1 MIRLVYIAVILSLV
15 GCHCVRRE
23 DAVKRLNDNRAA
35 YEQIATSWI
44 RGVTSLRDL
53 YRFGE
58 GEYRCNGIYVSD
70 SAGTVT
76 IEVDGHKT
84 TGRSFED
91 VSLACGVSSRDLR
104 RALDQLKVLRIYGVS
119 VEEMGTIR
127 WVNILLEG
135 SAWTPWGFRYVR
147 PDRQKDLT
155 YFRQLVAEGGFHRDV
170 CFEEI
175 QDGWFHFE
183 SDR

>member
-1 MIRLVYIAVILSLV
+1 MIRLLSIAVILSLL

-44 RGVTSLRDL
+44 QGDTSLRDL
-53 YRFGE
+53 YRFDE
-58 GEYRCNGIYVSD
+58 GEYRCNGIYFSG
-70 SAGTVT
+70 SAETFT
-76 IEVDGHKT
+76 IDVDGHRR

-91 VSLACGVSSRDLR
+91 VSQACRVSSRDLR
-104 RALDQLKVLRIYGVS
+104 RTLDQLKVLRIYGVS
-119 VEEMGTIR
+119 VEEMGKIR
-127 WVNILLEG
+127 WVNILMEG
-135 SAWTPWGFRYVR
+135 SAWTPWGFRYVQ
-147 PDRQKDLT
+147 PNRQRDLT